1 MAIKMIDTD
10 TGEIREDD
18 QDRLERYQHYGTCRF
33 CGQHGIVDTNDEDT
47 EQSEIDEY
55 VTMHCTCQGAKE
67 YKELIAKIA
76 EAKGNLQELTKNI
89 DPDITEAMAAGIDL
103 IGHGAIQEMQVKT
116 GKRALKVQMKSKGT
130 ILVQMTETVKNAL
143 EA

>member
-1 MAIKMIDTD
+1 MALQIVDTD

-18 QDRLERYQHYGTCRF
+18 QDRLPKYQHYGTCRF
-33 CGQHGIVDTNDEDT
+33 CGQHGIVDTDEEDT
-47 EQSEIDEY
+47 DQRTVDEY
-55 VTMHCTCQGAKE
+55 VTMRCTCQGAKE
-67 YKELIAKIA
+67 YKELMAKIA
-76 EAKGNLQELTKNI
+76 EAKDNLQELTKNI

-130 ILVQMTETVKNAL
+130 ILVQMTETTRSAL